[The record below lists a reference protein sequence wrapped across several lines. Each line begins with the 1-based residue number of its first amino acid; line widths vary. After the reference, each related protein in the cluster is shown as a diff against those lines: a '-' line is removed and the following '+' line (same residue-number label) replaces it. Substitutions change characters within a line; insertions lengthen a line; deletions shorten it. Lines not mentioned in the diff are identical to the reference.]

1 MGTQWPLLL
10 PSPNLTL
17 DTHLARRADLPWE
30 ARRAQESRATR
41 SSTFTLGAI
50 VTLWRMQPASG
61 P

>member
-1 MGTQWPLLL
+1 MATQGCLWL
-10 PSPNLTL
+10 PSPRLTL

-30 ARRAQESRATR
+30 ARGARESRATR
-41 SSTFTLGAI
+41 SSTLTLRSI